1 MGTVLPQSQESSEQR
16 TTSQPTGGR
25 SPSET
30 FRELTTRLHS
40 MLPQPL
46 SWIPVTF
53 FGFAILGLTG
63 FLIDIGVL
71 TLLHGGLHVAYPLAV
86 TIGYSIAAIAS
97 FLLNRWLNFQAHG
110 NIAQQSTKQLV
121 VVVSNYLIW
130 ILGFSTILELIGV
143 QYLIARVLSAC
154 VEGIYQY
161 VMMRLWVF
169 PRHEVREPV
178 AMITARKARGEKR
191 IPIEGPK
198 EK

>member
-16 TTSQPTGGR
+16 TTSQATGGR

-30 FRELTTRLHS
+30 FRDLTTRLYG
-40 MLPQPL
+40 MLPGFL
-46 SWIPVTF
+46 SWIPVTWI
-53 FGFAILGLTG
+53 GFAILGLTG

-71 TLLHGGLHVAYPLAV
+71 SILHGGLHVPYPVSV
-86 TIGYSIAAIAS
+86 TIGYTVASIAS
-97 FLLNRWLNFQAHG
+97 FVLNRWLNFQAHG
-110 NIAQQSTKQLV
+110 NIAKQSTKQLV

-130 ILGFSTILELIGV
+130 ILGFSTILEVIGV

-154 VEGIYQY
+154 VEGLYQY
-161 VMMRLWVF
+161 LMMRLWVF